1 MKMKI
6 LLSQEKK
13 PQCGHMVDQDVM
25 KGPNPIDD
33 GRKPPPTSTP
43 DKESKFA
50 RVKRMLTCNNRPP
63 STYDEAKTS
72 CKARKRKERQE
83 SISSIFQE
91 RKVIRS
97 NSEERPI
104 PNGTDI
110 TTKQDANIRR
120 VSSHEDFQKTNHNTI
135 GANNI
140 PEKTAESALIIEEN
154 GTNSKKMSPCR
165 DINADLSIS
174 DDACEYER
182 RRSNERFSKAI
193 THRSKYSTQGR
204 RPRTKHFPKS
214 CKEKHDSSRDS
225 IRKIS
230 PKRHYDNAEIRREI
244 EPETT
249 DLSCD
254 FLQLQ
259 FQEKERSPSPVHSPI
274 SPPLDLTTLHEQID
288 CSEPIPSSSIRLI
301 CENTETLP
309 SLSVASN
316 RLISSPRNSV
326 IITQRIYLSSEV
338 PQNNTLMGKEDI
350 NPREERL
357 KHLSKQINSTKKKI
371 KKYDEEF
378 ETKFGYRP
386 SHADKLNDKSM
397 KKLCADLSKM
407 KKEQKQLKE
416 DSSTMYFKKTGDKTE
431 NEKKKAECTLQDTL
445 IEIENRLN
453 SKRATSERS
462 EALDQMTNE
471 QLTEEKI
478 AVQKALLYLE
488 SMHGRPSNKEDRD
501 LVRPIY
507 ERYRQLK
514 RLVRL
519 TMPSNNIN
527 ELATI
532 HEHETMDFVSLPT
545 QTPETENEKQNQTSG
560 STDSDTDTS
569 IGENLHSLSLEE
581 LQRQQRQTSEEK
593 KELRRSL
600 RQFEEDFQMRTGK
613 KLQKEDRTPMENVYV
628 QYKKAKAKLRL
639 LDALVGKQ
647 AF

>member
-1 MKMKI
+1 MKI
-6 LLSQEKK
+6 LVIQNKK
-13 PQCGHMVDQDVM
+13 PQCGHMVDQDMM

-33 GRKPPPTSTP
+33 SRKQPPNSTP

-63 STYDEAKTS
+63 STYDEAKAS

-104 PNGTDI
+104 PNGTEI
-110 TTKQDANIRR
+110 ISKQDSNIRR
-120 VSSHEDFQKTNHNTI
+120 VSSHEDFHKTNNSAL
-135 GANNI
+135 ANSI
-140 PEKTAESALIIEEN
+140 SDKTTESLIIEEN
-154 GTNSKKMSPCR
+154 GTNKKVSPCR
-165 DINADLSIS
+165 DISADIFIY
-174 DDACEYER
+174 DECEYEK
-182 RRSNERFSKAI
+182 RRSHERFSKSM

-204 RPRTKHFPKS
+204 RPRTKHFSK
-214 CKEKHDSSRDS
+214 CKDKHDAARDS
-225 IRKIS
+225 FRKIS
-230 PKRHYDNAEIRREI
+230 PKRHFENEIRSKEF
-244 EPETT
+244 EPEDK
-249 DLSCD
+249 DLACD
-254 FLQLQ
+254 FLQLRCE
-259 FQEKERSPSPVHSPI
+259 EKERSPSPVHTPI
-274 SPPLDLTTLHEQID
+274 SPPLDLSTLHEQID
-288 CSEPIPSSSIRLI
+288 CSEPIPSSSNRLI
-301 CENTETLP
+301 CENTDTLP

-316 RLISSPRNSV
+316 RLLSSPRNSV

-338 PQNNTLMGKEDI
+338 PQNNTSMGKDDI
-350 NPREERL
+350 NPQEERL
-357 KHLSKQINSTKKKI
+357 KHLSKQINSIKKKI

-386 SHADKLNDKSM
+386 SHADKLNDKTM
-397 KKLCADLSKM
+397 KKLCADLSKL

-416 DSSTMYFKKTGDKTE
+416 DSTTVYFKNASEVKTE
-431 NEKKKAECTLQDTL
+431 NEKARKAESTLQDTL
-445 IEIENRLN
+445 VEIENRLN
-453 SKRATSERS
+453 AKRATSERS
-462 EALDQMTNE
+462 EALEQMTND
-471 QLTEEKI
+471 QLVEEKI

-507 ERYRQLK
+507 DRYRQLK

-519 TMPSNNIN
+519 TTPSNNIN

-545 QTPETENEKQNQTSG
+545 QTPETESEKQNPNNG

-581 LQRQQRQTSEEK
+581 LQQQQRQTSEEK

-600 RQFEEDFQMRTGK
+600 KQFEDDFQTRTGK
-613 KLQKEDRTPMENVYV
+613 KLQKEDRTPMEHVYV

-647 AF
+647 AL

>member
-1 MKMKI
+1 
-6 LLSQEKK
+6 
-13 PQCGHMVDQDVM
+13 MVDQDAM

-33 GRKPPPTSTP
+33 SRRQPTSTS

-50 RVKRMLTCNNRPP
+50 RVKRMLTCTNRPP
-63 STYDEAKTS
+63 ATYDEAKTS

-110 TTKQDANIRR
+110 CTKQDNIRR
-120 VSSHEDFQKTNHNTI
+120 VSSHEDFQKNNSI
-135 GANNI
+135 AKNI
-140 PEKTAESALIIEEN
+140 PEKTSESALIIEEN
-154 GTNSKKMSPCR
+154 GTNKKVSPCR
-165 DINADLSIS
+165 DISADMFIY
-174 DDACEYER
+174 DECEYEK
-182 RRSNERFSKAI
+182 RRSHERFSKSM

-204 RPRTKHFPKS
+204 RPRTKHFQKT
-214 CKEKHDSSRDS
+214 CKDKLDTSRDS
-225 IRKIS
+225 FRRIS
-230 PKRHYDNAEIRREI
+230 PKRHFENVEIRKEL
-244 EPETT
+244 EPE

-254 FLQLQ
+254 FLQLHCE
-259 FQEKERSPSPVHSPI
+259 EKERSPSPVHSPV
-274 SPPLDLTTLHEQID
+274 SPPLDLSTLHEQID
-288 CSEPIPSSSIRLI
+288 CSEPIPSSSSRLI

-309 SLSVASN
+309 SLSIASN
-316 RLISSPRNSV
+316 RLLSSPRNSV

-338 PQNNTLMGKEDI
+338 PQNNTLMGKEEI
-350 NPREERL
+350 NPQEERL
-357 KHLSKQINSTKKKI
+357 KHLSKQINSIKKKV

-378 ETKFGYRP
+378 EIKFGYRP
-386 SHADKLNDKSM
+386 SHADKLNDKTM
-397 KKLCADLSKM
+397 KKLCADLSKL

-416 DSSTMYFKKTGDKTE
+416 DSTTVYFKNVGDKTDSD
-431 NEKKKAECTLQDTL
+431 KAKKAECTLQDTL

-453 SKRATSERS
+453 SKRVTSERS
-462 EALDQMTNE
+462 EVLEQMTNE
-471 QLTEEKI
+471 QLVEEKI
-478 AVQKALLYLE
+478 AVQKALLHLE

-507 ERYRQLK
+507 DRYRQLK

-519 TMPSNNIN
+519 TTPSNNIN

-545 QTPETENEKQNQTSG
+545 QTPEPESEKQNPTSG

-581 LQRQQRQTSEEK
+581 LQQQQRQTSEEK

-600 RQFEEDFQMRTGK
+600 KQFEDDFQTKTGK
-613 KLQKEDRTPMENVYV
+613 KLQKEDRAPMEHVYV

-647 AF
+647 AL